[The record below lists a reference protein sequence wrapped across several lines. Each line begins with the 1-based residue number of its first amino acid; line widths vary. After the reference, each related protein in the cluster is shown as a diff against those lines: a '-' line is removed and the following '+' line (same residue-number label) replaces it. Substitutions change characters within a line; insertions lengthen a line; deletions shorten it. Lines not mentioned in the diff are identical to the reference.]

1 MKISNFFN
9 IRIFYFSTYFMF
21 IFNLTNDKPLKV
33 ASQHQTKNNPS
44 NKNRYKTKQVILY
57 SINKISHSL

>member
-9 IRIFYFSTYFMF
+9 IRSFYFSTYFMF

-33 ASQHQTKNNPS
+33 ASQHQTK
-44 NKNRYKTKQVILY
+44 KQFI
-57 SINKISHSL
+57 K